1 MRIKVS
7 QKDFTMIK
15 LQGTM
20 INFIEKSTYKS
31 EQGEVPTK
39 AKLQILIENK
49 RANGSIVKDLQTISI
64 PDDKINMYK
73 NSTSKEVTV
82 DVGIISKSYS
92 FYGI

>member
-1 MRIKVS
+1 
-7 QKDFTMIK
+7 MIK

-20 INFIEKSTYKS
+20 INFIDKSTYKS

-39 AKLQILIENK
+39 AKIQVLVEHK
-49 RANGSIVKDLQTISI
+49 RANGALVKDLQTISI

-73 NSTSKEVTV
+73 SSTSKEVTI

>member
-1 MRIKVS
+1 
-7 QKDFTMIK
+7 MIK

-20 INFIEKSTYKS
+20 INFIDKSTYK
-31 EQGEVPTK
+31 GENGEIPTK
-39 AKLQILIENK
+39 AKLQILVEHK
-49 RANGSIVKDLQTISI
+49 RVNGTLVKDLQTISI

-82 DVGIISKSYS
+82 DVGIISKNYS